1 MTMKEMLKIHRE
13 VEREDLEHRI
23 MFRNSKILDKL
34 TDSFP
39 IGAKV
44 TNFGVPAVVDGY
56 HVYRIAYTGS
66 LILRDPET
74 GMRWVA
80 KTEFCKTA

>member
-1 MTMKEMLKIHRE
+1 MPAHRL
-13 VEREDLEHRI
+13 VPTRRRVLAGLDPERLAAA
-23 MFRNSKILDKL
+23 ILDKL

-56 HVYRIAYTGS
+56 PVWSWSYTGS
-66 LILRDPET
+66 LILKDPET